1 MRTLSLALILLLLS
15 LSCKRA
21 EQPAASARGAQQ
33 PTATATTTTTTPTTT
48 TAPTQTAAGTD
59 IGQQMPAYSADYLD
73 GKPFNIADRQGKVV
87 LLNLWATWCGPCRV
101 EIPELEELHKELS
114 GKGFEV
120 VGVSVDEYPAAEIRR
135 FAEQQ
140 KMTYPIVLDPEGKLA
155 NVLQTTVLP
164 TTVLLDRKGKIVW
177 KNQGLVTKKDPELMR
192 AIDAALKS

>member
-1 MRTLSLALILLLLS
+1 MSRLSYVLSLLLLVTA
-15 LSCKRA
+15 CKRA
-21 EQPAASARGAQQ
+21 EQPAAPTRGAQPQ
-33 PTATATTTTTTPTTT
+33 TTTTAPATATTT
-48 TAPTQTAAGTD
+48 AATETSSGTE

-73 GKPFNIADRQGKVV
+73 GKHFDIANRKGQVV

-120 VGVSVDEYPAAEIRR
+120 VGVSVDEYPAAEIQK
-135 FAEQQ
+135 FVDQY